1 MLYTDS
7 SSTIMGTTQ
16 VALKKMLYPPFLE
29 DVLATV
35 LQTNL
40 PLFLVLSFI
49 LNVLQMAKNLAYEK
63 ENKLKV
69 IMQNLKMKFDIIL
82 YKVSSFKGCAHLKKN
97 SYWFKLYYNLFCKV
111 YCSACMFYS
120 RQYLILR

>member
-1 MLYTDS
+1 
-7 SSTIMGTTQ
+7 MGTTQ

>member
-1 MLYTDS
+1 MEDGGR
-7 SSTIMGTTQ
+7 STSVGSTTE
-16 VALKKMLYPPFLE
+16 VALKKMIYPPFLQ

-63 ENKLKV
+63 EKKLKV
-69 IMQNLKMKFDIIL
+69 QKQSFII
-82 YKVSSFKGCAHLKKN
+82 
-97 SYWFKLYYNLFCKV
+97 
-111 YCSACMFYS
+111 
-120 RQYLILR
+120 